1 VTTQPLSQT
10 STRLT
15 GRRLAYARLAWGMIV
30 LVYLGSFVLSLPVTL
45 SQNRGFAQKS
55 QDWTEVDTRA
65 SLVRLGISYETFR
78 TYDTWSN
85 LFITI
90 FYFGLGLFI
99 FWRRSDDW
107 MALLF
112 STFFITFPGT
122 VIFGTLAQYHPAWI
136 TVQVVTDSL
145 SSLLFLALFIF
156 PDGRF
161 VPRWTRWVAFGYAG
175 VQLWRLFQPDLY
187 EKVALPFVMPIFL
200 CIILSQVYRYRRVS
214 SPSERQQTKWVVFG
228 LSIGFTPLLV
238 YLLVFLSNPGFRQPG
253 ALGMAFFLIGNIL
266 WTFSLVSLY
275 LSVTLAI
282 LRSHLWD
289 IDVIIRKTL
298 IYGALT
304 ATLALVFFGGVVLL
318 QQLIGG
324 ISGTQN
330 SPVAIV
336 ISTLLIAALFTPLRN
351 RIQRDIDRRFYRKKY
366 DAEKTLEGFAVS
378 VRDEVKLDELT
389 SRLLAI
395 VEETLQPENVSVWL
409 IGSSSR
415 SSATGNGKAAAS
427 SLSKNQEGL

>member
-1 VTTQPLSQT
+1 
-10 STRLT
+10 
-15 GRRLAYARLAWGMIV
+15 
-30 LVYLGSFVLSLPVTL
+30 
-45 SQNRGFAQKS
+45 
-55 QDWTEVDTRA
+55 
-65 SLVRLGISYETFR
+65 
-78 TYDTWSN
+78 
-85 LFITI
+85 
-90 FYFGLGLFI
+90 
-99 FWRRSDDW
+99 
-107 MALLF
+107 LF

-122 VIFGTLAQYHPAWI
+122 VIFGTLAQYHPAWM
-136 TVQVVTDSL
+136 TVQALTDSL
-145 SSLLFLALFIF
+145 SSLLFILFFIF

-161 VPRWTRWVAFGYAG
+161 VPRWTRWVALGSAG

-187 EKVALPFVMPIFL
+187 GKVTFIFVVPLFL
-200 CIILSQVYRYRRVS
+200 CIILSQIYRYRRVS

-228 LSIGFTPLLV
+228 LAIGFTPLLV

-266 WTFSLVSLY
+266 WTFSLVGLY

-289 IDVIIRKTL
+289 IDVIIRRTL
-298 IYGALT
+298 VYGALT

-318 QQLIGG
+318 QQVIGG

-389 SRLLAI
+389 SRLLAV
-395 VEETLQPENVSVWL
+395 VEETLQPENISVWL
-409 IGSSSR
+409 VGSSSR